1 MFARLAEPT
10 VLRYPQGGAVLP
22 LVPHV
27 NLRGDPGRNL
37 QHEARRLALF
47 QMNNSAT
54 LNGGA
59 GMMEGKVVLVMD
71 VPWEL
76 DGLLPEF
83 VSLTDAEALPVL
95 HLIAAILQA
104 RETEDPEQ

>member
-1 MFARLAEPT
+1 MKGSGHF
-10 VLRYPQGGAVLP
+10 
-22 LVPHV
+22 H
-27 NLRGDPGRNL
+27 
-37 QHEARRLALF
+37 
-47 QMNNSAT
+47 NSAT

-59 GMMEGKVVLVMD
+59 GMMEGKVVLVID

-83 VSLTDAEALPVL
+83 VRVTDAEARALL

-104 RETEDPEQ
+104 RETEDPER